1 MWADPFV
8 LALRFFLHI
17 IDVAY
22 YFHSKKKLN
31 NLHLYVKMA
40 LGDSPKRK
48 KNNRQL
54 FDFVLRL
61 KRAALGGTLRAIF
74 NAS

>member
-1 MWADPFV
+1 MGRPFRVSFAV
-8 LALRFFLHI
+8 LLAHNRCRVLFPF
-17 IDVAY
+17 
-22 YFHSKKKLN
+22 KKKLN